1 MKLKMVTGG
10 IHSAGNMNVTTTQI
24 PTAEP
29 VKRPNDTRRVS
40 FK

>member
-1 MKLKMVTGG
+1 MVTGG
-10 IHSAGNMNVTTTQI
+10 IHSSGNNMNVTTTQI

-40 FK
+40 FFFNF